1 MPIQDV
7 YTRITEIN
15 ALVGRLGGAPPT
27 PPAPPAPAQEFE
39 STLAAAQQSSSTRAL
54 AWTTPVTGAVSGSA
68 GARALAAAQA
78 EVGVAEMPP
87 GSNEAPRIADYRAA
101 VAGSYPGAPWCAYFV
116 SWAAAQAGAPIG
128 TNGSGYGAV
137 EQVEA
142 WGRQTGR
149 FLPAGT
155 VPAPGDLILFGGAH
169 IGIVESV
176 NPDGSINTV
185 EGNHNDRVDRARRS
199 PGEATGFVRL

>member
-7 YTRITEIN
+7 YTRINEIQT
-15 ALVGRLGGAPPT
+15 LVGRLGGSPP
-27 PPAPPAPAQEFE
+27 PPAPAPAADSFA
-39 STLAAAQQSSSTRAL
+39 STLAAAQQPESARAL
-54 AWTTPVTGAVSGSA
+54 AWTTPVTGAVGGSA

-78 EVGVAEMPP
+78 EVGVAELPP
-87 GSNEAPRIADYRAA
+87 GSNDAPRIADYRAA

-116 SWAAAQAGAPIG
+116 SWAAAEAGAPIG
-128 TNGSGYGAV
+128 PNGSGLGAV

-185 EGNHNDRVDRARRS
+185 EGNHDHRVDRTRRS